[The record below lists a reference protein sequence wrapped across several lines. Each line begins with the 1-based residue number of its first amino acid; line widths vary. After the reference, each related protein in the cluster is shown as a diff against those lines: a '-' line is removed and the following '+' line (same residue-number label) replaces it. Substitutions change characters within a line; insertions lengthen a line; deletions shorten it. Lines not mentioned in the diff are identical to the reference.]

1 MFSLPSNKPPLRGRG
16 KPSELKTERVF
27 FYLSK
32 MRHLPEQLSAYTPIL
47 GTAKERNITTFQ
59 QIYGPVLTADPENL
73 NGDYMA
79 EPRNLDPSVP
89 ARFKTRRILEGYQ
102 VPEGEKKVAL
112 GADVVFVNGQRHLK
126 PEGKEGELLELEM
139 AEAVRWYC
147 SDAFVVHWLISF
159 AVESE
164 DGLRKIAVLDLE
176 GQYKEPLSVA
186 EVKESY
192 SAKIN
197 ARIPLVEKGEG
208 RADFYLSN
216 SYQEERVAI
225 SHELAEMLVVDRVL
239 PMALFESLL
248 QDEGELVEAWEL
260 VYLDFISLIQEEN
273 EPDQPL
279 TKDGLG
285 RVVDQL
291 KNIFSHFKNQV
302 KTGTKKWW
310 QKILDLPKSGWRL

>member
-1 MFSLPSNKPPLRGRG
+1 
-16 KPSELKTERVF
+16 
-27 FYLSK
+27 

-73 NGDYMA
+73 NGDYEA
-79 EPRNLDPSVP
+79 EPRNLDPTVP
-89 ARFKTRRILEGYQ
+89 ARFKTRRILEGYE

-126 PEGKEGELLELEM
+126 PEGREGELLELEM
-139 AEAVRWYC
+139 AEAVKWYC
-147 SDAFVVHWLISF
+147 SDAFVVHWLIAF

-164 DGLRKIAVLDLE
+164 DGLRKIAVLDVE
-176 GQYKEPLSVA
+176 GQYNEPLSVA

-192 SAKIN
+192 NTKIN

-216 SYQEERVAI
+216 SYQEERVPI
-225 SHELAEMLVVDRVL
+225 SHDLAEMLVVDRVL

-248 QDEGELVEAWEL
+248 QDDGELVEAWEL
-260 VYLDFISLIQEEN
+260 VYLDFISLIKEDDSASKNRFGEVIDRLK
-273 EPDQPL
+273 E
-279 TKDGLG
+279 KIS
-285 RVVDQL
+285 QL
-291 KNIFSHFKNQV
+291 KKQV
-302 KTGTKKWW
+302 QVDAKKWW
-310 QKILDLPKSGWRL
+310 QKILDLPKLRWRL